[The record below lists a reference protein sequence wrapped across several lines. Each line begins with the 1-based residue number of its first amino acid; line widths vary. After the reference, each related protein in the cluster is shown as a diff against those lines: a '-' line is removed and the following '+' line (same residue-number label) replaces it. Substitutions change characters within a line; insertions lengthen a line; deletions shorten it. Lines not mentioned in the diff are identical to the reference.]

1 MAVANEHKLKTI
13 ISANLDMQNASE
25 AITQLEQINKASKDV
40 AESLKKVETSM
51 KNIGKGKT
59 SSSTSS
65 TVKAAQNE
73 AKLLKQLYN
82 ANLITKDE
90 YDKKMIAKE
99 RELMRELKSIEQKE
113 GRESNNFKQK
123 LSEIQAY
130 SKEANKI
137 YNNQYKEIQKQL
149 QQEVKATQQAEKQKL
164 QAVRQAEKETT
175 KVVQDEAR
183 SQSSFRQKELN
194 ASISDYKKM
203 NSQVI
208 NMAKGVKSSFTG
220 NMFDSLLS
228 YGVVQQ
234 ATMAVQDLG
243 RALVDI
249 QYNTIN
255 NQRLMGDW
263 STELRDNL
271 NNAAFDIAKATG
283 TQVTDAQQIQGAW
296 IRINDEYA
304 KNADLLNTISGL
316 TAKFM
321 NVGEIEDAESA
332 VALLNASLL
341 QLKDNTQ
348 TTAQAAEEFLNKWAY
363 MADKTAMG
371 TADEYGTAI
380 ARYGTALKNLGGD
393 MDDAIAQASVLAD
406 TLAMNGNEAG
416 TALKTFNTYLTRDK
430 TVKLMN
436 EIAESTGDVS
446 FQIAD
451 ANGQLDDYRT
461 LIGDVARAYQ
471 MYKDAGND
479 LMANKVLDAVG
490 ATRRRDVAQALL
502 NATANGDL
510 DNYTEMSASASS
522 DYLEE
527 QNAALM
533 QSLKNQWN
541 ELVVSMQ
548 QAAMELGNAGI
559 LDGITNLIQ
568 GANSMFEVFSSL
580 PTPVKEFASTL
591 IMLKTASAGLSKLGE
606 ITGITEKLNLA
617 MKSGSQSSRQMAAD
631 LASST
636 QGFVSQQ
643 NNMLKSADA
652 TTRLTDSY
660 GMAQTMTNDYVNSL
674 KNLDEAY
681 ANGNIN
687 ADTYRSKSLEL
698 TAAHE
703 SNIRSISALAQ
714 ENLKE
719 AESELKAAQ
728 SKQKS
733 ATTSEEKAIADA
745 RVSAAEKKVSAAQK
759 EVIASSKLEAQTMKN
774 ASNAGKEYANSQTQ
788 SATKTKLSL
797 TALKQ
802 KLAVLT
808 GVKGAEISASVGA
821 QTFTWAQIAS
831 AGASKLATTALVGLK
846 AALGMLFSPLN
857 LIIMAISFLPSLF
870 DGFSKNA
877 SDFQAELDE
886 TSNEL
891 EEVKQRIQELED
903 ARSSRGSLTNGEE
916 AELAYLREKK
926 QLLEESLKI
935 QQQKVNNTMWSEGSD
950 DEESYDKQSA
960 SAIKNFENAQRAV
973 ENYKSI
979 LQSTTKESKNF
990 ENAQRNLSRANKENV
1005 EAAASLVTE
1014 YYELKEMYDSDM
1026 FSGEDKTNVG
1036 IRLKEMEEYLPTAE
1050 KLVKAHG
1057 DSEAAAL
1064 SQAEAIEQLNAD
1076 LEDYS
1081 NTVSELESASNSLQ
1095 DIWDNHNKN
1104 TYFNTDEMYEILQ
1117 AMPELA
1123 SSFREVG
1130 EGQYE
1135 STVPFEELLR
1145 QVNDDLYSNK
1155 ESFIDTALAG
1165 TEAYQD
1171 IEESANNASDA
1182 INKQKDAVQQLTDSQ
1197 NAIKEAMSNAGLEF
1211 DFEKDIKPLTFELNF
1226 SGDNAKQQA
1235 EQTIGDI
1242 RAKIDE
1248 VNASD
1253 IDPNVKSAQI
1263 DYLTNQLG
1271 QAILK
1276 KQELSQPTFMSI
1288 DVSQA
1293 SGNIATLVSYLQEYQ
1308 TLKDQI
1314 EYNKAIGV
1322 DTTEAE
1328 TELSGLANNI
1338 QTLLSSDSTLD
1349 IGVEPNTDTFQAD
1362 LDAAIGENKIEIDAD
1377 LVVNDDGASE
1387 VVNEVKDNIESLPSD
1402 KEVKV
1407 SVSIS
1412 GKGDLDT
1419 LRSTINNLPA
1429 ETKATVVYGI
1439 KTGTVDSYKPKDKT
1453 ATVKFSKDSSEPDNY
1468 EPDDKSAKVVY
1479 SVDSSNITNWIPP
1492 NKTAT
1497 LTYNIKTKGGL
1508 GGLFGVNGTAHV
1520 NGTASGKA
1528 FVGGNWGAKQGG
1540 TALVG
1545 ELGPEIRVN
1554 SKTGRW
1560 ELLGAFG
1567 AQFAKINRSDIIFNH
1582 LQTEQLLKNG
1592 YATSSG
1598 GRGKQ
1603 AFVNGTVSG
1612 NAFASGYNSSYKIT
1626 DDKDVAATIAVKKAA
1641 EAAMK
1646 AAQAAEAAGENVSD
1660 ALKEAAEN
1668 AEKVAK
1674 SIEDITSKFINNVED
1689 LQKRIADALKK
1700 QYQEEYDAREKL
1712 LKKEHED
1719 KLDAIQKEI
1728 DALNGD
1734 RPEDKQAELEKLKAD
1749 LAKWQGD
1756 NSTLGKA
1763 KQKEYMDKIAELE
1776 KEIKIDELE
1785 KQLED
1790 ENERYE
1796 NSLDS
1801 ESDGYDSVLA
1811 GLDDK
1816 MSEENL
1822 YTQANEMIKNQQKE
1836 QIEALLN
1843 KYDQHWD
1850 GWATLM
1856 GKTAGQIIA
1865 EEVGYALNNYKDVTG
1880 GTITDQ
1886 GGHYSDGA
1894 SLPSSGGGSS
1904 NPPAPSRQ
1912 IGIGTQVNMGNAPI
1926 YGQIGGAGYP
1936 QYFSNDPV
1944 YTVVDMNGDWLLT
1957 RWHGLGSGYTG
1968 WFKKSDVKSF
1978 DTGGYTGLDEGMA
1991 MLHAKERVLTAQQTA
2006 AFDKLVYNILP
2017 KLDKELMSTNLG
2029 QSTVI
2034 NNNGNTF
2041 NKELV
2046 SVNVDKIINNT
2057 PFDIANTEDNL
2068 DRVFRQSLKK
2078 SGINIKR

>member
-13 ISANLDMQNASE
+13 ISAELDLNNASS

-40 AESLKKVETSM
+40 AENLKKVETAM

-59 SSSTSS
+59 NNSISAN
-65 TVKAAQNE
+65 VKAAQDE
-73 AKLLKQLYN
+73 AKFLKQLYT
-82 ANLITKDE
+82 ANLTTKDE
-90 YDKKMIAKE
+90 YNKKMIAKE
-99 RELMRELKSIEQKE
+99 RELMRELKSIEKKE
-113 GRESNNFKQK
+113 GRESDNFKQK
-123 LSEIQAY
+123 LAEIQAY
-130 SKEANKI
+130 SKEAAKI
-137 YNNQYKEIQKQL
+137 YDAQYKEIQKQL
-149 QQEVKATQQAEKQKL
+149 NQEVKATQKAEKEKL
-164 QAVRQAEKETT
+164 QAVKQAEKETT
-175 KVVQDEAR
+175 AVVQSEAR
-183 SQSSFRQKELN
+183 SQASFRQKELN
-194 ASISDYKKM
+194 NSISEYKKM

-341 QLKDNTQ
+341 QLKDSTQ

-416 TALKTFNTYLTRDK
+416 TALKTFNSYLTRDK

-490 ATRRRDVAQALL
+490 ATRRRDVAQAML
-502 NATANGDL
+502 NATASGAL
-510 DNYTEMSASASS
+510 DNYTQMSASASP

-631 LASST
+631 LAAST
-636 QGFVSQQ
+636 QSFVSQQ
-643 NNMLKSADA
+643 NNMLRSADA
-652 TTRLTDSY
+652 TTKLSDSY
-660 GMAQTMTNDYVNSL
+660 ANAQTFTKDYVDGL
-674 KNLDEAY
+674 KELDNAY
-681 ANGNIN
+681 ANGTIN

-698 TAAHE
+698 TAAYE
-703 SNIRSISALAQ
+703 SNIRDISKISQ
-714 ENLKE
+714 ENLKN

-728 SKQKS
+728 SKQQS
-733 ATTSEEKAIADA
+733 ATSSKQKAIADA
-745 RVSAAEKKVSAAQK
+745 QVAAAEKKVSAAQK
-759 EVIASSKLEAQTMKN
+759 EVVSASKLEAQSLKN
-774 ASNAGKEYANSQTQ
+774 ASTAGKQYANAQTQ
-788 SATKTKLSL
+788 NATKTKLSL

-802 KLAVLT
+802 KLAILA
-808 GVKGAEISASVGA
+808 GVKGAEVSAAVGT

-831 AGASKLATTALVGLK
+831 AGASKVATTALAGLK

-857 LIIMAISFLPSLF
+857 LIIMAISFLPTLF

-877 SDFQAELDE
+877 SDFQAELDK
-886 TSNEL
+886 TSSEL
-891 EEVKQRIQELED
+891 EEIKQRIQELED
-903 ARSSRGSLTNGEE
+903 TRSSRGSLTNGEE

-926 QLLEESLKI
+926 QILEDSLKI

-950 DEESYDKQSA
+950 DEESYDKQS
-960 SAIKNFENAQRAV
+960 SNAIKNFENAQRAV
-973 ENYKSI
+973 NNYKSI
-979 LQSTTKESKNF
+979 LQSTTKDTKSF
-990 ENAQRNLSRANKENV
+990 ENAQKNLSRANKENV

-1014 YYELKEMYDSDM
+1014 YYELKEMYDSGM

-1064 SQAEAIEQLNAD
+1064 SQAKAIEQLNAD

-1081 NTVSELESASNSLQ
+1081 NTVSELESAQQSLNE
-1095 DIWDNHNKN
+1095 IWENHDKS
-1104 TYFNTDEMYEILQ
+1104 TFFNTDEMYEILQ

-1263 DYLTNQLG
+1263 DYLTTQLG
-1271 QAILK
+1271 QAILA
-1276 KQELSQPTFMSI
+1276 KQELSQPTFMDI

-1293 SGNIATLVSYLQEYQ
+1293 SGDMATLVSYLQEYQ

-1314 EYNKAIGV
+1314 EYDKAIGV

-1328 TELSGLANNI
+1328 TKLSGLANNI
-1338 QTLLSSDSTLD
+1338 QTLLSTNEELD
-1349 IGVEPNTDTFQAD
+1349 IGVKPNTDTFQSD
-1362 LDAAIGENKIEIDAD
+1362 LDAALSEDKVQINAD
-1377 LVVNDDGASE
+1377 LVINDDGANKAVE
-1387 VVNEVKDNIESLPSD
+1387 EVKNTIDTLPND
-1402 KEVKV
+1402 KTVNVSAKV
-1407 SVSIS
+1407 SGKANVDNLKSSIDKIKGKTVKTKSDVS
-1412 GKGDLDT
+1412 GKGDVDNLKSAIDKVKGKT
-1419 LRSTINNLPA
+1419 VKVKATVSGKNSVDNLATSINNLR
-1429 ETKATVVYGI
+1429 
-1439 KTGTVDSYKPKDKT
+1439 
-1453 ATVKFSKDSSEPDNY
+1453 
-1468 EPDDKSAKVVY
+1468 
-1479 SVDSSNITNWIPP
+1479 
-1492 NKTAT
+1492 NKTVT
-1497 LTYNIKTKGGL
+1497 ITTKHKSVGSGGA
-1508 GGLFGVNGTAHV
+1508 NGTAHV
-1520 NGTASGKA
+1520 NGTVSGKA
-1528 FVGGNWGAKQGG
+1528 YGSGDWGVKKDQ

-1545 ELGPEIRVN
+1545 ELGQELVVRG
-1554 SKTGRW
+1554 SRW
-1560 ELLGAFG
+1560 FTVGDNGAH
-1567 AQFAKINRSDIIFNH
+1567 FANIKKGDIIFNH
-1582 LQTEQLLKNG
+1582 LQTKELLENG
-1592 YATSSG
+1592 YVTSGG
-1598 GRGKQ
+1598 GRGK
-1603 AFVNGTVSG
+1603 ALVNGTVSG
-1612 NAFASGYNSSYKIT
+1612 NAFAGGYTSSYKIT
-1626 DDKDVAATIAVKKAA
+1626 DDKDVSATIAVKKAA

-1660 ALKEAAEN
+1660 AMKEAAEN
-1668 AEKVAK
+1668 AEKAAK
-1674 SIEDITSKFINNVED
+1674 SIEDITSNFINNVEN
-1689 LQKRIADALKK
+1689 LQKRIVDALKK

-1712 LKKEHED
+1712 LEKEHEA
-1719 KLDAIQKEI
+1719 KLEAIQKEI
-1728 DALNGD
+1728 DALNGE
-1734 RPEDKQAELEKLKAD
+1734 RPEDKQAELAKLQEE
-1749 LAKWQGD
+1749 LTKWQED

-1763 KQKEYMDKIAELE
+1763 KQKEYMDKISELQ

-1785 KQLED
+1785 QQIED

-1796 NSLDS
+1796 ASLDS
-1801 ESDGYDSVLA
+1801 QSEKYDAVLA
-1811 GLDDK
+1811 ALDKK
-1816 MSEENL
+1816 MTDEFL
-1822 YTQANEMIKNQQKE
+1822 YTQANDLIRNQKTD
-1836 QIEALLN
+1836 QIVALLN
-1843 KYDQHWD
+1843 KYDQQWD

-1865 EEVGYALNNYKDVTG
+1865 EEVAYAINNYKDVTG

-1886 GGHYSDGA
+1886 GGHYSDGV
-1894 SLPSSGGGSS
+1894 SKPSSGGSS
-1904 NPPAPSRQ
+1904 STPPAPAKQ
-1912 IGIGTQVNMGNAPI
+1912 IGVGTQVNMGNAPI
-1926 YGQIGGAGYP
+1926 YGGKGGSGYR

-1944 YTVVDMNGDWLLT
+1944 YTVVQIDGDWLLT
-1957 RWHGLGSGYTG
+1957 RWHGLSSGVTG

-2017 KLDKELMSTNLG
+2017 KLDKELMTTNLG

-2057 PFDIANTEDNL
+2057 PFDISNTEDNL
-2068 DRVFRQSLKK
+2068 DRMFRQSLKK
-2078 SGINIKR
+2078 SGINIKI